1 MYKHLLLFIIAFS
14 AVSCTRKYEIKGT
27 SSVSI
32 LDGRMLYVRVLS
44 DSGLVNVDS
53 AEVVHGLFHM
63 KGHVDST
70 MLATLFMDDESIMP
84 FVLEEGKI
92 TINIDRMRIGIM
104 GTPLND
110 ALTDFVNKKTEL
122 DDKSYE
128 VERSES
134 RMIMDGV
141 DPDEIHQTISAR
153 RLRLSNEMDQ
163 LIKQFVQDN
172 YENVLGPGIFLMVA
186 NSYPYPIITPLL
198 QEILDKAPEQF
209 KNHPYVRN
217 YVVAAHENMQ
227 KMPPPMRREMASEN
241 VH

>member
-92 TINIDRMRIGIM
+92 TINIDRMRIGIT

-110 ALTDFVNKKTEL
+110 ALTDFVNKKTGL

-186 NSYPYPIITPLL
+186 NSYPYPVITPLL

-209 KNHPYVRN
+209 MNHPYVRS
-217 YVVAAHENMQ
+217 YVAAAQDNMQ
-227 KMPPPMRREMASEN
+227 KMPPHMRREMASDN

>member
-1 MYKHLLLFIIAFS
+1 
-14 AVSCTRKYEIKGT
+14 
-27 SSVSI
+27 
-32 LDGRMLYVRVLS
+32 
-44 DSGLVNVDS
+44 
-53 AEVVHGLFHM
+53 
-63 KGHVDST
+63 
-70 MLATLFMDDESIMP
+70 
-84 FVLEEGKI
+84 
-92 TINIDRMRIGIM
+92 MRIGIT